1 MVPRPLHI
9 GVGELEVVE
18 DVEPVFEVVELVF
31 RAVDEIVAVPK
42 DEELNVKDVRD
53 VAISVVE

>member
-42 DEELNVKDVRD
+42 DEEFNVKDVRD